1 VTRAAWLIE
10 SDPLFRAFLEQELE
24 RRKWIVKRSEDG
36 IQAIEALGE
45 VRNDSIVLLGASLTH
60 VSSMQVLREIRSHP
74 NFQKTTVF
82 YLSNRYD
89 PAIDYAAKRKSARVV
104 YKPIDF
110 AHLETQ
116 MAKVALR
123 ESQ

>member
-1 VTRAAWLIE
+1 MTRAAWLIE

-24 RRKWIVKRSEDG
+24 KKGWSVKRSEDG
-36 IQAIEALGE
+36 IRAIEDLDG
-45 VRNDSIVLLGASLTH
+45 VRRDSIVLLGASLTL
-60 VSSMQVLREIRSHP
+60 VSSMQVLREIRAH
-74 NFQKTTVF
+74 NDFQRTTIF